1 MPAFCCF
8 TKVSMK
14 KQEKPQVEKTSQE
27 PTLEQEIIPETLKI
41 QLFFEQLKSLTNLCL
56 SVTAGILVAYQVD
69 IVPQNMVVKVGIA
82 VLFFTSALAFQT
94 QQLLV
99 SDIRLKGKV
108 SKLVDQAHKMVVLLL
123 GLAMGLLLMSII
135 VR

>member
-1 MPAFCCF
+1 ME
-8 TKVSMK
+8 
-14 KQEKPQVEKTSQE
+14 KQENPQEEKTNPAPKPGAE
-27 PTLEQEIIPETLKI
+27 VIPETLKI

-56 SVTAGILVAYQVD
+56 SITAGILVAYQVD
-69 IVPQNMVVKVGIA
+69 IVPQNGLVKVGIA
-82 VLFFTSALAFQT
+82 ILFFTSAMAFQA

-99 SDIRLKGKV
+99 SDIRLKGKT
-108 SKLVDQAHKMVVLLL
+108 SKLVDHAHKTVVLLL